1 LDSNISTDSISSNN
15 SITSNEAAVTSATA
29 SANGTDSKKKEKKT
43 KEKKI
48 KEEKNSIFLSILY
61 SIGNFFLLNIVFVLL
76 LVPVVTIGAALTA
89 YYDLSFTKKVD
100 RSRKDFSVKNFLNKF
115 KEHFKLTTSYFLC
128 YLVVIGFFVAFA
140 LLFSSIGPIPNKILS
155 ILFIV
160 LSGLIFSVLLYTF
173 PVIAINTVTL
183 KQEEIDAL
191 KAKTNSAEEEIDEE
205 AHKNNVL
212 SNYMKRF
219 SKVKTTEEKVSEDY
233 ITSLQESLAKDNEEE
248 YKNRNSIKNILL
260 DSTYFAAKHFVRL
273 IFTLFFY
280 LFPAILLYYGY
291 RHPVII
297 CILLVL
303 LIIRILMGINSSLY
317 FNSFFD
323 YDDDI
328 EEETDHELSN
338 KNAVNTQTNK
348 AKAVNNHQ
356 SNTQP
361 VNDYTDNTQSTNN
374 STNDH
379 TNDVQALNDQTDITN
394 GNINNSNNTSSVY
407 TQTSDITSID
417 NTQTSDSAIIDSQTS
432 DSQVNDSHIN
442 ESQASDSQASDSQAN
457 DSQANDSQVNDSQVN
472 DSQVNDSQKNDSHIN
487 ESQAS
492 DSQIDDPQLIISQAD
507 KMLQEALH
515 AEFTDDYSYITG
527 NPSSHPNLKFDD
539 DDTDDADN
547 DDDDIDDENDEV
559 ILF

>member
-1 LDSNISTDSISSNN
+1 M
-15 SITSNEAAVTSATA
+15 
-29 SANGTDSKKKEKKT
+29 
-43 KEKKI
+43 
-48 KEEKNSIFLSILY
+48 
-61 SIGNFFLLNIVFVLL
+61 
-76 LVPVVTIGAALTA
+76 PVVTIGAALTA

-205 AHKNNVL
+205 AHTNNVL

-219 SKVKTTEEKVSEDY
+219 SKVETTEEKVSEDY
-233 ITSLQESLAKDNEEE
+233 VTSLKESLAKDNEEE

-297 CILLVL
+297 CILLIL

-379 TNDVQALNDQTDITN
+379 TNDVQALNDQTNITN
-394 GNINNSNNTSSVY
+394 GNINNSNNPSSVY
-407 TQTSDITSID
+407 TQTSDINSTD
-417 NTQTSDSAIIDSQTS
+417 NTQTNDSATIDSQT
-432 DSQVNDSHIN
+432 NDSHIN
-442 ESQASDSQASDSQAN
+442 ESHINESHINDSHINDSQAN
-457 DSQANDSQVNDSQVN
+457 DSQANDSQANDSQAN
-472 DSQVNDSQKNDSHIN
+472 DSQANDSQANDST
-487 ESQAS
+487 EKW
-492 DSQIDDPQLIISQAD
+492 L
-507 KMLQEALH
+507 
-515 AEFTDDYSYITG
+515 TG
-527 NPSSHPNLKFDD
+527 KRLTGKRL
-539 DDTDDADN
+539 AGK
-547 DDDDIDDENDEV
+547 
-559 ILF
+559 

>member
-1 LDSNISTDSISSNN
+1 M
-15 SITSNEAAVTSATA
+15 
-29 SANGTDSKKKEKKT
+29 
-43 KEKKI
+43 
-48 KEEKNSIFLSILY
+48 
-61 SIGNFFLLNIVFVLL
+61 
-76 LVPVVTIGAALTA
+76 PVVTIGAALTA

-219 SKVKTTEEKVSEDY
+219 SKVETTEEKVSEDY
-233 ITSLQESLAKDNEEE
+233 VTSLKESLAKDNEEE

-297 CILLVL
+297 CILLVI

-328 EEETDHELSN
+328 AEETDHELSN

-379 TNDVQALNDQTDITN
+379 TNDVQALNDQTNITN
-394 GNINNSNNTSSVY
+394 GNINNSNNPSSVY
-407 TQTSDITSID
+407 TQTSDINSTD
-417 NTQTSDSAIIDSQTS
+417 NTQTNDSATIDSQT
-432 DSQVNDSHIN
+432 NDSHIN
-442 ESQASDSQASDSQAN
+442 ESHINESHINDSHINDSQANDSQANDSQANDSQASDSQAN
-457 DSQANDSQVNDSQVN
+457 DSQKNGSQVNDSQVN
-472 DSQVNDSQKNDSHIN
+472 DSQASDSQKNESQVSDSQASDSQTSDSQANDSQKNGSQATDSQTNDSHIN
-487 ESQAS
+487 DSQVSDSQAS

-539 DDTDDADN
+539 DDTDD